1 MEQPHVIVHPLPVQG
16 HIKPMLC
23 LAQLLSEAGLYTTFL
38 ITHHAQKRM
47 ANFPALTT
55 QFPNIH
61 FEFISDGFP
70 DDHPRDVNSGFFSD
84 IKIKTKPHFKQ
95 FLLSLKKKSENGFS
109 PPVTCIIADGYVVY
123 SFEVAE
129 ELRLPTFTFV
139 SHGACFLQAYH
150 SIPLLIQQCHL
161 PFRDDNINY
170 QIQCVPGLE
179 GLLRRK
185 NLPPVCL
192 LNLEA
197 DNPSFQEHLKDILGM
212 KRSSGVIINTFN
224 DLEVQCLPHVATH
237 FQKFYTVGPLHAFL
251 NSKIGNDSHLVA
263 SHASLWKAEKK
274 CIAWLDS
281 QPLRSVLYVSF
292 GTLARRSISQLLEFW
307 HGLVDSGHRFLW
319 VVRPDVILEEE
330 GENVII
336 PEQLQVGAKE
346 NGYIVDWAPQEQV
359 LAHNAVG
366 GFLTHCGWNSI
377 LESIIA
383 RIPMIC
389 WPHTNDQNINTD
401 LVCKV
406 LKIGIELEAFNRSSV
421 KSTVETLMGS
431 KRKALQKSVDK
442 FANCAQ
448 DGIGHGGSSNHNLEM
463 LVTDIKK
470 IKTEELKVHL

>member
-1 MEQPHVIVHPLPVQG
+1 MPANHRAKYKALKFDRKGPKKGMEQPHVIVHPLPVQG

-47 ANFPALTT
+47 ANLPALTT

-70 DDHPRDVNSGFFSD
+70 KDHPRDVNSSFFND

-95 FLLSLKKKSENGFS
+95 FLLSLKKKSENGAS
-109 PPVTCIIADGYVVY
+109 PPVTCIIADGYVFY

-129 ELRLPTFTFV
+129 ELRLPIFAFV

-150 SIPLLIQQCHL
+150 SIPLLIQQGHL

-179 GLLRRK
+179 GLLTSK

-197 DNPSFQEHLKDILGM
+197 ENSFFQEHVKDILGM
-212 KRSSGVIINTFN
+212 NRSSGVIINTFN
-224 DLEVQCLPHVATH
+224 DLEVQCLPHVTTH
-237 FQKFYTVGPLHAFL
+237 FQKFYTVGPLHAFV
-251 NSKIGNDSHLVA
+251 NSKIGKDSHLLA

-274 CIAWLDS
+274 CIDWLDS

-292 GTLARRSISQLLEFW
+292 GTLARKSISQLLDFW

-336 PEQLQVGAKE
+336 PEQLQ
-346 NGYIVDWAPQEQV
+346 
-359 LAHNAVG
+359 
-366 GFLTHCGWNSI
+366 T
-377 LESIIA
+377 
-383 RIPMIC
+383 
-389 WPHTNDQNINTD
+389 
-401 LVCKV
+401 
-406 LKIGIELEAFNRSSV
+406 FNRSSV
-421 KSTVETLMGS
+421 KSTVDTLMGS
-431 KRKALQKSVDK
+431 KREAFQRSVDRI
-442 FANCAQ
+442 ANCAQ